1 MVDQQEYE
9 QISAELLPV
18 LYKIG
23 YSILRN
29 TPDTQDAVQQA
40 LMKAWEKRQTVR
52 TGGYRAFLTRVV
64 INECRNIQRH
74 RMRVI
79 PVELFYIPSV
89 TPPDYRELYEA
100 IGRLPDGLR
109 LPLILKYLDAFS
121 EKEAAQALGI
131 PVTTFKNRLHRA
143 RKTLRKLLDREVVF
157 E

>member
-64 INECRNIQRH
+64 INECRNIQLH

-89 TPPDYRELYEA
+89 PPPDYRELYEA

-109 LPLILKYLDAFS
+109 LPLILNIWMRFPRRK
-121 EKEAAQALGI
+121 
-131 PVTTFKNRLHRA
+131 RLRHSA
-143 RKTLRKLLDREVVF
+143 YP
-157 E
+157 